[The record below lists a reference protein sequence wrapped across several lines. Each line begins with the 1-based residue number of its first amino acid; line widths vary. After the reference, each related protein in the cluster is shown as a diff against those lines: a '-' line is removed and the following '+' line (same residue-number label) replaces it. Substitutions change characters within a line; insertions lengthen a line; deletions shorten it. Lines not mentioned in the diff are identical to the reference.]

1 MSGEKR
7 PDSVWLRNFNKSAAE
22 LIREQ
27 SAWGY
32 KVQGLLL
39 TESVYERLS
48 KELGYEPTDVLGYV
62 IEIIDPSENIKGDVV
77 LLKGQILN

>member
-1 MSGEKR
+1 MSGVKK
-7 PDSVWLRNFNKSAAE
+7 PDSTWLRNFNSSAGK

-27 SAWGY
+27 SSWGY

-48 KELGYEPTDVLGYV
+48 QELGYEPTDVLGYV

-77 LLKGQILN
+77 LLKTQILN